1 MLSQSR
7 DDVLIIYELLLKN
20 KYSEQELIKGCKK
33 NKRLYQEA
41 LFRKY
46 YPKIMTMCMRYAK
59 SEDVAMLIINDG
71 FLKVFKQ
78 IHTYEGKGS
87 FEGWIRRICFRCLS
101 DHFRKE
107 KSYLSFMVF
116 DEFEKKD
123 KSTALNNIYYEELLA
138 LIEKLP
144 FATARVFRLYAIEG
158 FKHREIADL
167 LQISEGTSKWHL
179 SEART
184 ALKKLLK
191 GQQESLNYG
200 G

>member
-1 MLSQSR
+1 M
-7 DDVLIIYELLLKN
+7 KN
-20 KYSEQELIKGCKK
+20 KYSEQELIKGCKE

-46 YPKIMTMCMRYAK
+46 FPAIMTMCMRYAK
-59 SEDVAMLIINDG
+59 SKDVAMLIVNDG

-78 IHTYEGKGS
+78 IDTYEGKGS

-116 DEFEKKD
+116 DDFEKKES
-123 KSTALNNIYYEELLA
+123 STALNNIYYEELVA
-138 LIEKLP
+138 LLENLP
-144 FATARVFRLYAIEG
+144 SATARVFRLYAIEG
-158 FKHREIADL
+158 FKHREISEL
-167 LQISEGTSKWHL
+167 LKISEGTSKWHL

-184 ALKKLLK
+184 ALKKLLMM
-191 GQQESLNYG
+191 QQENLNYG
-200 G
+200 R

>member
-1 MLSQSR
+1 MS
-7 DDVLIIYELLLKN
+7 
-20 KYSEQELIKGCKK
+20 
-33 NKRLYQEA
+33 
-41 LFRKY
+41 
-46 YPKIMTMCMRYAK
+46 MCMRYAK

-78 IHTYEGKGS
+78 IHTYKGEGS

-123 KSTALNNIYYEELLA
+123 STNALNNIYYEELIGL
-138 LIEKLP
+138 LERLP
-144 FATARVFRLYAIEG
+144 FASARVFRLYAIEG
-158 FKHREIADL
+158 FKHREIAEL

-179 SEART
+179 SEARA
-184 ALKKLLK
+184 ALKEILL
-191 GQQESLNYG
+191 GQKERLNYG
-200 G
+200 R

>member
-1 MLSQSR
+1 M
-7 DDVLIIYELLLKN
+7 LLKD
-20 KYSEQELIKGCKK
+20 KYRDQELINGCKE

-46 YPKIMTMCMRYAK
+46 FPKMMTMCMRYTK
-59 SEDVAMLIINDG
+59 SRDIAMLIINDG

-78 IHTYEGKGS
+78 IGSYEGKGS

-107 KSYLSFMVF
+107 KSYLHFMVF
-116 DEFEKKD
+116 EDFEKKD
-123 KSTALNNIYYEELLA
+123 QTNALNDIYYEELVA
-138 LIEKLP
+138 LLSELP
-144 FATARVFRLYAIEG
+144 SATARVFKLYAIEG

-167 LQISEGTSKWHL
+167 LKISEGTSKWHL
-179 SEART
+179 SEARSG
-184 ALKKLLK
+184 LKKLLK
-191 GQQESLNYG
+191 MHQENLSYG

>member
-1 MLSQSR
+1 
-7 DDVLIIYELLLKN
+7 
-20 KYSEQELIKGCKK
+20 
-33 NKRLYQEA
+33 
-41 LFRKY
+41 
-46 YPKIMTMCMRYAK
+46 MRYAK

-78 IHTYEGKGS
+78 IHTYKGEGS

-123 KSTALNNIYYEELLA
+123 STNALNNIYYEELIGL
-138 LIEKLP
+138 LERLP
-144 FATARVFRLYAIEG
+144 FASARVFRLYAIEG
-158 FKHREIADL
+158 FKHREIAEL

-179 SEART
+179 SEARA
-184 ALKKLLK
+184 ALKEILL
-191 GQQESLNYG
+191 GQKERLNYG
-200 G
+200 R